1 MLDYIRGACHGNRK
15 LHILA
20 LPPETKAMLA
30 EGKSNGKMQNTTVFG
45 MQQEKKGPLRRC
57 TSTATKVFS
66 TPLKHTST

>member
-1 MLDYIRGACHGNRK
+1 MPWEQEITR
-15 LHILA
+15 IQA
-20 LPPETKAMLA
+20 LPSEIKVMLA
-30 EGKSNGKMQNTTVFG
+30 EGKTNGKMQNTTVFG